1 MTNIRN
7 TSSKPGPSKENRTL
21 ENRPKSGIRS
31 MVKNKISSS
40 ESDTDSDDGV
50 MIMEPSRGP
59 LPGEYDP
66 EQYNNLQVGE
76 DIKELFQYITK
87 YVSDSKG

>member
-1 MTNIRN
+1 MRGP
-7 TSSKPGPSKENRTL
+7 KPKL
-21 ENRPKSGIRS
+21 
-31 MVKNKISSS
+31 SSS
-40 ESDTDSDDGV
+40 ESETDSDDEV

-76 DIKELFQYITK
+76 EIRELFQYITK
-87 YVSDSKG
+87 